1 MMNINTVEVIGMLE
15 NIDEL
20 LRIYEVMKKDLYTL
34 LVTKSPYILDY
45 EGSNDRGKTITK
57 LVEFRYRTNFKD
69 SDHILTFKVQ
79 RYLKE
84 ALKHDI
90 MLWGETQ
97 QIESLYVLV
106 PCERTSEE
114 DFRMTV
120 LLNPA
125 E

>member
-1 MMNINTVEVIGMLE
+1 MLE

-69 SDHILTFKVQ
+69 SDHVLTFKVQ

-106 PCERTSEE
+106 PCERICEE

>member
-1 MMNINTVEVIGMLE
+1 MLE
-15 NIDEL
+15 TMDEL
-20 LRIYEVMKKDLYTL
+20 LRVYEAMKKDLYTL
-34 LVTKSPYILDY
+34 LVSKSSRVLDY
-45 EGSNDRGKTITK
+45 VGETDRFSTTK
-57 LVEFRYRTNFKD
+57 VVKFRYRTNFKD

-84 ALKHDI
+84 AQKHDTMI
-90 MLWGETQ
+90 WGETQ

-106 PCERTSEE
+106 PCERTGEE

>member
-1 MMNINTVEVIGMLE
+1 MLE

-20 LRIYEVMKKDLYTL
+20 LRIYEIMKKDLYTL

-69 SDHILTFKVQ
+69 SDHILTFKGQ

>member
-1 MMNINTVEVIGMLE
+1 MLE

-34 LVTKSPYILDY
+34 LVIKSPYILDY

-90 MLWGETQ
+90 MLWG
-97 QIESLYVLV
+97 
-106 PCERTSEE
+106 
-114 DFRMTV
+114 
-120 LLNPA
+120 
-125 E
+125 

>member
-20 LRIYEVMKKDLYTL
+20 LRIYEIMKKDLYTL
-34 LVTKSPYILDY
+34 VVTKSPYILDY

>member
-1 MMNINTVEVIGMLE
+1 MLE

-20 LRIYEVMKKDLYTL
+20 LRIYEIMKKDLYTL
-34 LVTKSPYILDY
+34 VVTKSPYILDY

-69 SDHILTFKVQ
+69 SDHTLTFKVQ

>member
-1 MMNINTVEVIGMLE
+1 MNINTVEVIGMLE

-20 LRIYEVMKKDLYTL
+20 LRIYEIMKKDLYTL

-69 SDHILTFKVQ
+69 SDHNLTFKVQ

-114 DFRMTV
+114 DFRITV

>member
-1 MMNINTVEVIGMLE
+1 MLE

-20 LRIYEVMKKDLYTL
+20 LRIYEIMKKDLYTL

-45 EGSNDRGKTITK
+45 EGGNDRGKTITK

>member
-1 MMNINTVEVIGMLE
+1 MNINIVEVIGMLE

-69 SDHILTFKVQ
+69 SDHTLTFKVQ
-79 RYLKE
+79 RYLKSASCMFLSCYCINQNSHCE
-84 ALKHDI
+84 SIIICEYFRDTKFINIFVTIAL
-90 MLWGETQ
+90 
-97 QIESLYVLV
+97 
-106 PCERTSEE
+106 
-114 DFRMTV
+114 
-120 LLNPA
+120 
-125 E
+125 

>member
-1 MMNINTVEVIGMLE
+1 MNINTVEVIGMLE

-20 LRIYEVMKKDLYTL
+20 LRIYEIMKKDLYTL

-69 SDHILTFKVQ
+69 RDHILTFKVQ